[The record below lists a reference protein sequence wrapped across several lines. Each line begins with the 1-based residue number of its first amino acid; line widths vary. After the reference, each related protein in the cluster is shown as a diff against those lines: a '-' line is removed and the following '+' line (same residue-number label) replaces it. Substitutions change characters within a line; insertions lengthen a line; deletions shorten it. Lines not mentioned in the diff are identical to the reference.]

1 MNWAKLWHRFSNSA
15 WKYSLLLQLIALRN
29 PWLQRQSA
37 TTIKDV
43 RLTPDDW
50 IRHSIRMG
58 GRPRHTNKVEF
69 SNLSVGVA
77 WTVRFPKYKSHI
89 ALYCFFMNECV
100 RKQANYDM
108 SIRNTNVNHV
118 RETHNEK
125 SRRNFI
131 LTDCIILYYN
141 ISRWISYF
149 LGKGLTIPNP
159 KITMKNV
166 P

>member
-1 MNWAKLWHRFSNSA
+1 MYTWVNLWHIHDRGVESVIDWAKLWHRFSDSA
-15 WKYSLLLQLIALRN
+15 WKYSLKLQLIALRN

-50 IRHSIRMG
+50 IGHSIRMG
-58 GRPRHTNKVEF
+58 SRPKHTNKVAF
-69 SNLSVGVA
+69 SNLYGGVA
-77 WTVRFPKYKSHI
+77 WTGLFSKYKSHI
-89 ALYCFFMNECV
+89 AFYCFLWTKTESDSVV
-100 RKQANYDM
+100 RKQANYGM

-131 LTDCIILYYN
+131 LTDCIILHYN
-141 ISRWISYF
+141 ISR
-149 LGKGLTIPNP
+149 
-159 KITMKNV
+159 
-166 P
+166 